1 MTTLTETAFL
11 PFHRPPLDEREI
23 AAVVDV
29 MRSGWLTTGAKT
41 HEFEKNFAAF
51 VGAPFALAVN
61 SCTAALHLALEAIG
75 LKSGDEV
82 LLPTLTFTATAEV
95 VTYFGAKPVLV
106 DSEPEYFNI
115 DPDDLS
121 KRLNRRTKAIMPVH
135 FAGHP
140 CEMDDVLEFAKRNG
154 LAVVEDAAHA
164 LPAKYKGRN
173 VGTLSPLTAFSFYA
187 SKTLTTGEGGMI
199 VTDNREH
206 AARMTLMRLHGMSKD
221 AWNRYQQQGSW
232 RYDVVAPGF
241 KYNLTDLQA
250 AIGLVQLEKAESLR
264 SERAR
269 IAERYTRGLKDLV
282 GFRVPRVSDD
292 VQHAWHLYVLVMS
305 PKTLCIGRDEVIEEL
320 GKRGIGC
327 SVHFI
332 PLHLHSYYKRTWGY
346 VRGQFPVAEEYFN
359 GCISLPIY
367 PAMTDSEVDRT
378 VEAIQD
384 VSLKYR
390 RVSRATQGISIKRHP
405 LRPRSRA

>member
-1 MTTLTETAFL
+1 
-11 PFHRPPLDEREI
+11 
-23 AAVVDV
+23 
-29 MRSGWLTTGAKT
+29 MRSGWLTTGAKA
-41 HEFEKNFAAF
+41 HEFENNFAAF
-51 VGAPFALAVN
+51 VGARFALAVN

-106 DSEPEYFNI
+106 DSEPEYFNL

-121 KRLNRRTKAIMPVH
+121 KRLTRRTKAIMPVH

-140 CEMDDVLEFAKRNG
+140 CKMDDVLEFAERNG

-164 LPAKYKGRN
+164 FPAKYKGRN

-187 SKTLTTGEGGMI
+187 TKTLTTGEGGMI
-199 VTDNREH
+199 VTDNQEL

-221 AWNRYQQQGSW
+221 AWNRYQQHGSW

-264 SERAR
+264 SQRAR
-269 IAERYTRGLKDLV
+269 IAERYTQGLQDLV
-282 GFRVPRVSDD
+282 GFQVPRVSDD
-292 VQHAWHLYVLVMS
+292 VQHAWHLYVVVMS
-305 PKTLCIGRDEVIEEL
+305 PEMLRIDRDEVIEEL

-332 PLHLHSYYKRTWGY
+332 PLHLHSYYERTWGY
-346 VRGQFPVAEEYFN
+346 VRGQFPVAEKYFN

-367 PAMTDSEVDRT
+367 PTMTDDEVDRV
-378 VEAIQD
+378 VEAIRN
-384 VSLKYR
+384 VSLRFRK
-390 RVSRATQGISIKRHP
+390 VSRAIQGM
-405 LRPRSRA
+405 

>member
-1 MTTLTETAFL
+1 MTTLAQTDFL
-11 PFHRPPLDEREI
+11 PFHRPSLDEREI

-29 MRSGWLTTGAKT
+29 MRSGWLTTGAKA

-51 VGAPFALAVN
+51 VGARYALAVN
-61 SCTAALHLALEAIG
+61 SCTAALHLALDAIG

-106 DSEPEYFNI
+106 DSEPEYFNL

-121 KRLNRRTKAIMPVH
+121 KRLTRRTKAILPVH

-140 CEMDDVLEFAKRNG
+140 CKMDEVLEFADRNG

-164 LPAKYKGRN
+164 FPAKYKGRN

-187 SKTLTTGEGGMI
+187 TKTLTTGEGGMI
-199 VTDNREH
+199 VTDDQDL
-206 AARMTLMRLHGMSKD
+206 AARMTLMRLHGMNKD
-221 AWNRYQQQGSW
+221 AWKRYQQHGSW

-264 SERAR
+264 LERAR
-269 IAERYTRGLKDLV
+269 IAARYTQALEGLV
-282 GFRVPRVSDD
+282 GFQVPRVSDE
-292 VQHAWHLYVLVMS
+292 VQHAWHLYVVVMS
-305 PKTLCIGRDEVIEEL
+305 PEILSIDRDEVIDEL

-332 PLHLHSYYKRTWGY
+332 PLHLHSYYKQTWGY
-346 VRGQFPVAEEYFN
+346 VRGQFPVAEKYFN

-367 PAMTDSEVDRT
+367 PTMTDAEIDR
-378 VEAIQD
+378 VIEAFRD
-384 VSLKYR
+384 VSLRCRK
-390 RVSRATQGISIKRHP
+390 
-405 LRPRSRA
+405 

>member
-1 MTTLTETAFL
+1 MTTLTETEFL
-11 PFHRPPLDEREI
+11 PFHRPSLDEREI

-29 MRSGWLTTGAKT
+29 MRSGWLTTGAKA
-41 HEFEKNFAAF
+41 HEFENNFAAF
-51 VGAPFALAVN
+51 VGARFALAVN

-106 DSEPEYFNI
+106 DSEPEYFNL

-121 KRLNRRTKAIMPVH
+121 KRLTRRTKAIMPVH

-140 CEMDDVLEFAKRNG
+140 CKMDDVLEFAERNG

-164 LPAKYKGRN
+164 FPAKYKGRN

-187 SKTLTTGEGGMI
+187 TKTLTTGEGGMI
-199 VTDNREH
+199 VTDNQEL

-221 AWNRYQQQGSW
+221 AWNRYQQHGSW

-264 SERAR
+264 SQRAR
-269 IAERYTRGLKDLV
+269 IAERYTQGLQDSV
-282 GFRVPRVSDD
+282 GFQVPRVSDD
-292 VQHAWHLYVLVMS
+292 VQHAWHLYVVVMS
-305 PKTLCIGRDEVIEEL
+305 PEMLRIDRDEVIEEL

-332 PLHLHSYYKRTWGY
+332 PLHLHSYYERTWGY
-346 VRGQFPVAEEYFN
+346 VRGQFPVAEKYFN

-367 PAMTDSEVDRT
+367 PTMTDDEVDRV
-378 VEAIQD
+378 VEAIRN
-384 VSLKYR
+384 VSLRFRK
-390 RVSRATQGISIKRHP
+390 VSRAIQGM
-405 LRPRSRA
+405 